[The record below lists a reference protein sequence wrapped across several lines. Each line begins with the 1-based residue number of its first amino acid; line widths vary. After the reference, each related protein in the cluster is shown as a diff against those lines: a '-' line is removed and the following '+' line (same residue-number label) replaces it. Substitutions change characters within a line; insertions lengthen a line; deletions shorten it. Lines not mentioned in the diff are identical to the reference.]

1 MDLRLERSIG
11 PVVLG
16 TLFGIMS
23 VLPTIEAR
31 IIALTLLM
39 YWVGH
44 DILDLSGGL
53 VNILLPIGLV
63 FHLSLLPGTSLLH
76 WLTFPPWLKLA
87 LVIVVGRLIIRYK
100 LVLPFS
106 NESLVHQSLEI
117 WEIKHTES
125 TPELRV

>member
-1 MDLRLERSIG
+1 
-11 PVVLG
+11 
-16 TLFGIMS
+16 MS
-23 VLPTIEAR
+23 VLPTTEVR
-31 IIALTLLM
+31 IVALALLVH
-39 YWVGH
+39 WVGH

-76 WLTFPPWLKLA
+76 WLPILLCLKLM
-87 LVIVVGRLIIRYK
+87 LVVVVNRPIISYT

-117 WEIKHTES
+117 WEIKHTKGTS
-125 TPELRV
+125 ELRV